1 MAKKLP
7 LLAPSIHTFEVNGT
21 YTDCEAKRTVFMAIQ
36 KMVSAGKYYRIP
48 YHGSSKKGYSYKR
61 KDGGLTITLAEY
73 PDFRKRYIT
82 LSGVNLARIAG
93 DPSRLSLTDLSP
105 EGLVMQEQ
113 AFLDELEQLG
123 LLEIEDSVK
132 WKMHRLD
139 ITQDFYVKCD
149 PSLMVKI
156 IRYAGSVDPY
166 RKGRA
171 LHYNQH
177 NEIRSC
183 KFEKTWYDFALY
195 DKHQQLLNC
204 EKESYP
210 ISPDNLERSKN
221 LVRYEIQL
229 KRPSLKEF
237 EHDKLES
244 KSSKFRFENHALFHY
259 FDKISDDIPLFLYRY
274 AVDYFGKHSW
284 YNVPTALKAV
294 QMSNLDAD
302 NFYTTIIYL
311 YFICIQSLHDFFTI
325 LFIFFFQYS
334 QFYICI
340 FLHPLNFFNC
350 VFFKLFNLLIEFI
363 IIPCLP
369 LYCLH
374 LSLNSLL
381 PYFILFSSI
390 CFSINKTSP
399 AKPFSFTGEGL
410 SYVYLPMFCRI
421 SASSCNNL
429 TFWDF

>member
-1 MAKKLP
+1 MLCVFIVVVPPDQFLFDSQHPDKSQKEVFFMTMAKKLP

-36 KMVSAGKYYRIP
+36 KMVSTGKYYRVP

-61 KDGGLTITLAEY
+61 KDGGLTITLADY
-73 PDFRKRYIT
+73 PEFKKRYIT

-105 EGLVMQEQ
+105 GGLAMQEQ

-210 ISPDNLERSKN
+210 ISPDDLERSKN

-244 KSSKFRFENHALFHY
+244 KSSKLQFGNHALFHY

-294 QMSNLDAD
+294 QMSNLDDDTKELISA
-302 NFYTTIIYL
+302 
-311 YFICIQSLHDFFTI
+311 
-325 LFIFFFQYS
+325 
-334 QFYICI
+334 YIEAQDEPELTDKI
-340 FLHPLNFFNC
+340 HHKKKIAKALERLEIND
-350 VFFKLFNLLIEFI
+350 V
-363 IIPCLP
+363 IIPCLILNDRQCGRFPCAP
-369 LYCLH
+369 LCTR
-374 LSLNSLL
+374 
-381 PYFILFSSI
+381 IQ
-390 CFSINKTSP
+390 
-399 AKPFSFTGEGL
+399 GL
-410 SYVYLPMFCRI
+410 
-421 SASSCNNL
+421 
-429 TFWDF
+429 